1 MSSTMA
7 NSQAQT
13 VDTRIGKLS
22 FEHGLPTEHTVT
34 ELFDTFDFQRACEAY
49 VLTPN
54 ATTPYVVSFVNLMRT
69 GPVVI
74 DLPAG
79 PNASGVC
86 QLAADAEAGRLQH
99 GTAHL
104 WSGRCNHESDLAA
117 PNGKE
122 SAVTAR

>member
-1 MSSTMA
+1 MA
-7 NSQAQT
+7 T
-13 VDTRIGKLS
+13 
-22 FEHGLPTEHTVT
+22 
-34 ELFDTFDFQRACEAY
+34 FQRAHYQSFGGKDGDIVTYETY
-49 VLTPN
+49 RDKLGILTPN